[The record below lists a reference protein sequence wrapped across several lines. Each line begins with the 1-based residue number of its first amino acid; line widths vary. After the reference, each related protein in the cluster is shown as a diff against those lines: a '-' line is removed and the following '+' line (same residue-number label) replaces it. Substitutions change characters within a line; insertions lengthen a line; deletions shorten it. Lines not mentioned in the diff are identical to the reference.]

1 MQDGDVLLIIMA
13 VEGGAGQGSEKQP
26 QRAME
31 GKVLDLKK

>member
-1 MQDGDVLLIIMA
+1 MQDGDVWLIIMA

-31 GKVLDLKK
+31 YEVLDLKE